1 MDERRDAES
10 LPIFRLSRP
19 EVDHLTIA
27 EKAARLLRL
36 DEFDTTETKGAI
48 RARSGAVS
56 VEVHR
61 SSGGIWAAD
70 TNRLWQIGAESTET
84 NQDQTAELGRRI
96 AVERDLLPVLDRPF
110 AVRELTPGRTQT
122 AVVNARGQRTDERVI
137 HRSARWAV
145 EIDLGDG
152 VAVPVVGGGGKFGLT
167 LAGSGEVVG
176 LHGVWRPVAESFDAK
191 AISRDELDERFR
203 ELAKGLD
210 IEAFDSNLAYYSA
223 PAALEQEFLY
233 PVRLYRAVA
242 RFGER
247 SVPLRVIMLP
257 ATEFG
262 PPPPEPQPVIKR
274 VRRARGVPTLAQGV
288 KRSLA
293 TLRWPWLIPFEAG
306 TSWIGESGGLGGS
319 AGNIQGFVD
328 GMTADGWRINFNWGD
343 ANAWESDWR
352 RNDDD
357 WVDAADFVF
366 YTGHASMDGW
376 VLSNPDDGFLA
387 FNEVAGQ
394 ADLYGRN
401 DLEWVV
407 IAACGP
413 LQDALLSAGG
423 GDVFNRWSP
432 AFDGLHLL
440 LGYGAITFDNSDEGR
455 LLVRYAREGQTLVNA
470 WFRTATEVQP
480 STNGAA
486 PPDGPDVW
494 VGAVWPYKGGVPPVE
509 NDHLWGHG
517 SVSPDIP
524 NPDGFVAM
532 WTTT

>member
-1 MDERRDAES
+1 MQRERESDA

-19 EVDHLTIA
+19 EVDAFTVGDH
-27 EKAARLLRL
+27 ARRAMRL
-36 DEFDTTETKGAI
+36 DEFDTSETESAM
-48 RARSGAVS
+48 RARSGSMTVD
-56 VEVHR
+56 VHKA
-61 SSGGIWAAD
+61 SGGIWAAD
-70 TNRLWQIGAESTET
+70 RSRLWRTSEKYVSPDEA
-84 NQDQTAELGRRI
+84 QTTELGSRI
-96 AVERDLLPVLDRPF
+96 AAERELLPRLARPF
-110 AVRELTPGRTQT
+110 VLRELAAGRTQT
-122 AVVNARGQRTDERVI
+122 AVIDARGERTDERVL

-145 EIDLGDG
+145 EVEVPDG
-152 VAVPVVGGGGKFGLT
+152 PTVPVIGGGGKFGLT
-167 LAGSGEVVG
+167 IAGDGEVAG
-176 LHGVWRPVAESFDAK
+176 FHGVWRPAAGVFEAK
-191 AISRDELDERFR
+191 AIPRAQLDERFR
-203 ELAKGLD
+203 ELTKGLD
-210 IEAFDSNLAYYSA
+210 IQSVESELAYYSA
-223 PAALEQEFLY
+223 PASVDQEFLY
-233 PVRLYRAVA
+233 PVRTYRAMA
-242 RFGER
+242 RFEEHD
-247 SVPLRVIMLP
+247 VPLRVITLP

-262 PPPPEPQPVIKR
+262 PPSLEPIESVKR
-274 VRRARGVPTLAQGV
+274 LPQKRHAVRLPSGG
-288 KRSLA
+288 KRSLT

-328 GMTADGWRINFNWGD
+328 GLRDDGWRINFNWGD

-366 YTGHASMDGW
+366 YTGHANMDGW

-387 FNEVAGQ
+387 FNEVAGG
-394 ADLYGRN
+394 ADLYGQN

-407 IAACGP
+407 VAACGP
-413 LQDALLSAGG
+413 LQDAVISAGG
-423 GDVFNRWSP
+423 GDVFSRWSS

-455 LLVRYAREGQTLVNA
+455 LLVQYAREGQTLVEA

-480 STNGAA
+480 STNGAS

-517 SVSPDIP
+517 SVSPDIDD
-524 NPDGFVAM
+524 PDGFVAI